1 MIAER
6 KKTPLRFLAVLLVV
20 LMLLTGCSSKS
31 KKALQQIKLGQ
42 KYLTEQN
49 YTEAVASFTE
59 AIRLAPE
66 NIQAYQYRAAAYQ
79 CLNQYDEAKADYT
92 VIIEKTEKRPYVQ
105 AQAYANRG
113 VVWIALGDQT
123 AARADY
129 TQAVKVLG
137 GMDLSGVSDTVRQD
151 VKTMLEQLQ
160 ATLDSLGGAADIGDE
175 NGADDG
181 AENTAPNR
189 FQQIMDSIEVPSEYA
204 SCKRYV
210 LVNDYDGDG
219 REEAF
224 GYFGLLDSDGTGPV
238 WNKLYIYFI
247 SAEGQVTCVYDP
259 RTETEEKY
267 LLCGRPVGTTS
278 SDPTSFSG
286 CYVTGGGQTFALMEI
301 KFLGFEGSFFQALT
315 VTGGKPA
322 MLNAP
327 FDLRQATDGFFVG
340 GDFDD
345 YGVYVFRNGD
355 FEQVG
360 QVACAEMD
368 AQNGAF
374 TDKNTPE
381 AAWKKYESSVRKWE
395 EDTEGYDTSTVTSRV
410 ITADYDGD
418 GRQEAYAILQE
429 PADEWGT
436 NWAHVYYISP
446 NGYIVYM
453 RGYTDAGA
461 MYGVLRDS
469 DKADPL
475 LSAGN
480 QKFLLWDLYA
490 GSAMPTLLFGVK
502 DGVPYEPEVS
512 GGYDTFR
519 QKDGGGYA
527 GDSID
532 FSKGYR
538 DYIEHN
544 FTFDAAS
551 GQFKKK

>member
-259 RTETEEKY
+259 SANAENEMPM
-267 LLCGRPVGTTS
+267 CGRPLGVTS
-278 SDPTSFSG
+278 SDPTDFSR
-286 CYVTGGGQTFALMEI
+286 CYFQYGTQTMAIFDMTVLGDLSDANMAFTVSDGQP
-301 KFLGFEGSFFQALT
+301 
-315 VTGGKPA
+315 VA
-322 MLNAP
+322 MTAP
-327 FDLRQATDGFFVG
+327 FDLQPTMDGFFVG
-340 GDFDD
+340 GDYDGD
-345 YGVYVFRNGD
+345 YVYAIRDND
-355 FEQVG
+355 FVQVG
-360 QVACAEMD
+360 QVACAAMD
-368 AQNGAF
+368 GEF
-374 TDKNTPE
+374 SDKNTPE
-381 AAWKKYESSVRKWE
+381 AAWKKYESSIREWE
-395 EDTEGYDTSTVTSRV
+395 EQTEGYDTSTFISRV
-410 ITADYDGD
+410 VTGDYDGD
-418 GRQEAYAILQE
+418 GRQEAFAILE
-429 PADEWGT
+429 APEDDWNT
-436 NWAHVYYISP
+436 SWAHVYYISP
-446 NGYIVYM
+446 NGYIIYV
-453 RGYTDAGA
+453 RGYANAGV
-461 MYGVLRDS
+461 MYGFLRGRDQ
-469 DKADPL
+469 PEL

-480 QKFLLWDLYA
+480 QKFLLWELDA
-490 GSAMPTLLFGVK
+490 GGSGSTTLIFGVR
-502 DGVPYEPEVS
+502 DGAPYEPYVS
-512 GGYDTFR
+512 GGYMMF
-519 QKDGGGYA
+519 QQEGSGYL
-527 GDSID
+527 GLTSD
-532 FSKGYR
+532 FSGDHHR
-538 DYIEHN
+538 YIEHN

>member
-31 KKALQQIKLGQ
+31 KKALQQMKLGQ

-79 CLNQYDEAKADYT
+79 CLSQYDEAKADYT

-151 VKTMLEQLQ
+151 VKTLLEQLQ
-160 ATLDSLGGAADIGDE
+160 ATLASLGGADIGDE
-175 NGADDG
+175 NGA
-181 AENTAPNR
+181 ENGTESTAPNS

-219 REEAF
+219 KEEAF

-259 RTETEEKY
+259 SANENEYR
-267 LLCGRPVGTTS
+267 LCGRPVGVTS
-278 SDPTSFSG
+278 SDPTDFSG
-286 CYVTGGGQTFALMEI
+286 CYITSGKQTLALFDLTFFGDVGNANMAFTVSGGQPVSM
-301 KFLGFEGSFFQALT
+301 
-315 VTGGKPA
+315 
-322 MLNAP
+322 NAP
-327 FDLRQATDGFFVG
+327 FDLKKTLDGFFAG
-340 GDFDD
+340 GDYDGE
-345 YGVYVFRNGD
+345 YVYVIRNNE
-355 FEQVG
+355 FVQVG
-360 QVACAEMD
+360 QVSCSVM
-368 AQNGAF
+368 NSAF
-374 TDKNTPE
+374 NDKNTPE
-381 AAWKKYESSVRKWE
+381 AAWKKYENNIRQWV
-395 EDTEGYDTSTVTSRV
+395 EDTEGYGTSTMTSRV
-410 ITADYDGD
+410 ITGDYDGD
-418 GRQEAYAILQE
+418 GRQEAFAILQE
-429 PADEWGT
+429 PDGELGT

-461 MYGVLRDS
+461 MYGFLRDDS
-469 DKADPL
+469 P

-480 QKFLLWDLYA
+480 QKFLLWELDA
-490 GSAMPTLLFGVK
+490 GGSASTTLLFGVK
-502 DGVPYEPEVS
+502 GGVPYEPEVS
-512 GGYDTFR
+512 GGYMGF
-519 QKDGGGYA
+519 QQSGSGYT
-527 GDSID
+527 GTMSD
-532 FSKGYR
+532 FSKGYH

-551 GQFKKK
+551 GEFKEK